1 MAGWLSQSVSEV
13 LSRARN
19 QGEETTGPL
28 HFILVQYIVLHRY
41 CVLFFNINWMLA
53 ATLWQASLLMLFIP
67 TALAHF
73 LSLCHILVILALF
86 QSFSLLIYLLRWSVT
101 SDLWC
106 YYYRKSVNIKCVL
119 TLLPTCHS
127 PLSLPH
133 LRPLYSFRHYSNKIR
148 PVNNYAVASKQSS
161 EGRISCLS
169 IKNQKLK
176 MTKLSKERQVE
187 SRDRPKARSF
197 VPNS

>member
-41 CVLFFNINWMLA
+41 CVLFFNINWMLV

-106 YYYRKSVNIKCVL
+106 YYYNSLKVGLISIFKIEARTIFFRQYYCTLTGLQCSINITYMCWETKKFMWIALLQYFIVVVWNQ
-119 TLLPTCHS
+119 TLGIS
-127 PLSLPH
+127 QA
-133 LRPLYSFRHYSNKIR
+133 PLY
-148 PVNNYAVASKQSS
+148 
-161 EGRISCLS
+161 
-169 IKNQKLK
+169 
-176 MTKLSKERQVE
+176 
-187 SRDRPKARSF
+187 
-197 VPNS
+197 